1 VTLLDRVRAALAA
14 TYDVLQEQGRGGM
27 ATVFRARDRKHD
39 RLVAIKVLHPELSE
53 AVGADRFLREVRITA
68 RLSHPHILPL
78 LDSGS
83 ADGLLYYV
91 MPFVEGES
99 LRQRLER
106 MGKLPAADGLRVV
119 REVADALGAAHA
131 AGIVHRDI
139 KPENILLQ
147 GEHALVADFG
157 IARSTNTAGANAMG
171 ATGAGAGGL
180 TATGVAIG
188 TPAYMSPEQAM
199 GGGGDDPRT
208 DLYAL
213 GCVAYEV
220 LTGETPFAAPTV
232 VASINRKLTE
242 EPPAMSPRPAG
253 VSSAAAAAIRTAM
266 AREAAERFG
275 STQAFVA
282 ALGGTTNGTARAS
295 TAGKRRVAIA
305 AGVVVLMALVV
316 SGGVWVSA
324 RFSRPSATESSTN
337 GPLTSAMAVLPFE
350 NLSGDSSVAY
360 IADGLADELVT
371 SLSQVPGMRVASRT
385 STGTLQRK
393 GLELKEIAAK
403 LDVETVLEGSLR
415 VSGDRVR
422 VSTRLVKVADGY
434 PIWSQSYDR
443 SSADVLRIQEEI
455 AAAIAGAL
463 RGTAT
468 ASASA
473 DALASGTTDPGTY
486 RLYLQGM
493 ALRSIQTEQRL
504 VTATRLF
511 REAIARDPR
520 FARAWAGLASAYA
533 VQGWYDY
540 RSPREAFPE
549 SMAAADSA
557 LRLEPRN
564 ASAQA
569 AKAYAALYYEWNLP
583 KAEEAFRQAIAFDPS
598 SAIAH
603 QWYGN
608 YLAVAQRWDESERE
622 FSTALRLDPAPSV
635 RHAVAIWVQHYRGDD
650 ARAIATFRD
659 VAQFD
664 STYAPI
670 FQWGAKP
677 LLATGRVKE
686 AVAALDRA
694 VTLSNR
700 GAAFVADLAAAKAI
714 QGDRAAARRLLDEVL
729 AKRVVPAY
737 EVAKVHLALGNKA
750 EALRWLERAYE
761 TRTHSM
767 VFLRIDRQFHPLRG
781 DPAFEALAKKVG
793 V

>member
-1 VTLLDRVRAALAA
+1 MSLLDRVRAALAA
-14 TYDVLQEQGRGGM
+14 SYDVLKEQGRGGM
-27 ATVFRARDRKHD
+27 ATVFLARDRKHD
-39 RLVAIKVLHPELSE
+39 RLVAIKVLHPDTAE

-68 RLSHPHILPL
+68 RLNHPHIVPL

-91 MPFVEGES
+91 MPFVDGES

-106 MGKLPAADGLRVV
+106 VGSLPAVDGLRVI
-119 REVADALGAAHA
+119 REVADAIGAAHA
-131 AGIVHRDI
+131 SGIVHRDI

-147 GEHALVADFG
+147 GGHALVADFG
-157 IARSTNTAGANAMG
+157 IGRSTVTSGTA
-171 ATGAGAGGL
+171 AGGESGL

-199 GGGGDDPRT
+199 GAGGDDPRT
-208 DLYAL
+208 DVYAL

-220 LTGETPFAAPTV
+220 LTGEVPFAAPTA

-242 EPPAMSPRPAG
+242 APPELSPRPAG
-253 VSSAAAAAIRTAM
+253 VSAAVAAAIRVAM
-266 AREAAERFG
+266 AREAADRFG
-275 STQAFVA
+275 SVQAFVA
-282 ALGGTTNGTARAS
+282 ALGDGHPSSVRVSSSSTRRVAS
-295 TAGKRRVAIA
+295 TAGLAVLAAVVAFGGLWFGVRERRADVTP
-305 AGVVVLMALVV
+305 
-316 SGGVWVSA
+316 
-324 RFSRPSATESSTN
+324 SRTD
-337 GPLTSAMAVLPFE
+337 GPLASTMAVLPFE
-350 NLSGDSSVAY
+350 NLSGDSTVAY
-360 IADGLADELVT
+360 IAEGLADELVT

-393 GLELKEIAAK
+393 GLELEEIAAK
-403 LDVETVLEGSLR
+403 LDVETVLEGSLK
-415 VSGDRVR
+415 VSGDRIR

-434 PIWSQSYDR
+434 PIWAQSYDR

-463 RGTAT
+463 RGAAT

-486 RLYLQGM
+486 KLYLQGAAM
-493 ALRSIQTEQRL
+493 RSQQTEQRL
-504 VTATRLF
+504 VSAVRLF
-511 REAIARDPR
+511 KDAIARDPR
-520 FARAWAGLASAYA
+520 FARAWAGLASACA

-557 LRLEPRN
+557 LRLDPRN

-569 AKAYAALYYEWNLP
+569 TKAYAALYYEWNLP
-583 KAEEAFRQAIAFDPS
+583 KAEAAFRQAIAFDPN

-608 YLAVAQRWDESERE
+608 YLAVAQRWDESERA
-622 FSTALRLDPAPSV
+622 FATALRLDPAPSV
-635 RHAVAIWVQHYRGDD
+635 RHAVAIWVQHFRGDD
-650 ARAIATFRD
+650 ARSIATFYD

-677 LLATGRVKE
+677 LLATGRVNE
-686 AVAALDRA
+686 AVAALERA

-714 QGDRAAARRLLDEVL
+714 QGDRAAAKRLLDEVL
-729 AKRVVPAY
+729 GKRVVPAY
-737 EVAKVHLALGNKA
+737 EVAKVYLALGDKA
-750 EALRWLERAYE
+750 QALRWLARAYDA
-761 TRTHSM
+761 RTHSM
-767 VFLRIDRQFHPLRG
+767 VFLRIDRQLDPLRG
-781 DPAFEALAKKVG
+781 DPAFEALAKQVG